1 MNDYFT
7 RVVASMRMVSLRNAL
22 SYRAPVVKAGLGGL
36 LGLLLLGMHAAALA
50 VTVSAGPT
58 TCANVAGIG
67 TQTWTNPTRGTAQ
80 DGSYATASVND
91 GQTTNY
97 LQCTGYGFAIPAGA
111 VINGI
116 TVTVWRFASATGCCT
131 DAAMRMVKAGTIQAF
146 DNSTATNYPTANIA
160 EAHGGA
166 TDLWGTTWTAADIN
180 DPNFGAAF
188 AAQKIV
194 TAGGARTVSVD
205 YIQITIDYIVPVAAV
220 INTYYPATASV
231 AAGATSITLGAA
243 TGAATPIASGDTVLI
258 MQMQDATIDS
268 TNSAS
273 YGTVSGGGA
282 GLYEYAVA
290 TNSVGLGGG
299 TLNLCNM
306 INAYINANYV
316 AGASGQKRFQ
326 VIRVP
331 RYASYTLGAITAQ
344 AWNGSTGG
352 VLALDVT
359 GALTLNS
366 QAVTVDGLGFRGG
379 ASRTLVGPGASGTN
393 TDYRTLASVNNNAS
407 KGEGI
412 AGTPQYVFTAPSTLT
427 NTAVE
432 GYPNGSQ
439 ARGAPANGGGGGTD
453 IDPPIN
459 DENPGG
465 GGGGNGGAGGLGGIG
480 WCGGFNAGTLPTYG
494 CGLAGLVS
502 ASNPR
507 GSTGGIGGSAV
518 AGLGATRLT
527 MGGGGGGGTTNNGTG
542 VLAGGLSSSGAAGGG
557 IIMLRAGSM
566 TGTATFNANGSD
578 GDSSVRN
585 DGGGAAGAGGAV
597 LISAGSGMGG
607 VTINANGGTGGSTL
621 VPPGSTATPHGPGG
635 GGGGGY
641 VITTGAPAAAN
652 VAAGPSGVSYNNG
665 VLFGSYGSTAGSA
678 GSLNSG
684 LTATIIPGS
693 ALGATSCTSSVNHF
707 FIDTGAATASTCTP
721 KSVTISVLNA
731 LNNVVTSYAGTVN
744 ITTSPAHGDWS
755 TVTAAGTLTAGAADS
770 GAASYQ
776 FVAADNGVATLALT
790 DQHADAALSVNVVD
804 PLVPT
809 SSTTSA
815 AIAFSDNAFVIT
827 NDAVQVAGRPQ
838 AMSAAMW
845 RKDPSTGNCS
855 ISPYYTGAKNLKA
868 WLTRDI
874 SDPGGAAPKIGAVS
888 LPSLAPG
895 ANNLALTFGAG
906 SVNFN
911 LTTTDVGKYALNLS
925 DDSLSFASAAINGS
939 SNTITTRPFALV
951 VSAIKQGGAN
961 NPASSAPGGTVFAKA
976 GTGFQATVGAYLW
989 NSAADTN
996 IAGGDGIPDAGA
1008 TLAQITANGAAPS
1021 YTWQT
1026 TLSSAAPFTPA
1037 GGTLGSMSNGG
1048 QVGACPAGA
1057 PNCFANG
1064 IATPTNLNYSEV
1076 GSFTL
1081 NVSATNFLNSGVTV
1095 PALVFDNTGARNG
1108 VVGRFIPDH
1117 FNTYV
1122 LSLSGLP
1129 MLCPTGLTCPVSYNG
1144 FVYSGQ
1150 PFSAQI
1156 VAQNAANATTQN
1168 YDGALGFSKAVTL
1181 TAWNAVGGATQN
1193 PNGGTFSSAGVASA
1207 AFSLGATSASVPAI
1221 TQNYSL
1227 PNVTAPTN
1235 IYIRAQDTDAVTSL
1249 LAIPANSV
1257 EGGVS
1262 VANGRLRLFNNFG
1275 SEKASLGLNVQAQFW
1290 SGKSWVLSSTDSA
1303 TAIPATSVALSN
1315 YRDSTGAPTGT
1326 WTTSASGPGTLAL
1339 GQGTLVLSA
1348 PSPAGKTGCVDVAI
1362 NLGTGTQDTSC
1373 LATHPAMTAPA
1384 SSLAWLR
1391 GQNGTCAASTTYAAD
1406 PSATACFGVYSLES
1420 TRTIHVR
1427 ELF

>member
-1 MNDYFT
+1 
-7 RVVASMRMVSLRNAL
+7 L
-22 SYRAPVVKAGLGGL
+22 SQAE
-36 LGLLLLGMHAAALA
+36 
-50 VTVSAGPT
+50 VTAI
-58 TCANVAGIG
+58 A
-67 TQTWTNPTRGTAQ
+67 TQTHA
-80 DGSYATASVND
+80 
-91 GQTTNY
+91 
-97 LQCTGYGFAIPAGA
+97 C
-111 VINGI
+111 
-116 TVTVWRFASATGCCT
+116 
-131 DAAMRMVKAGTIQAF
+131 
-146 DNSTATNYPTANIA
+146 
-160 EAHGGA
+160 
-166 TDLWGTTWTAADIN
+166 
-180 DPNFGAAF
+180 
-188 AAQKIV
+188 
-194 TAGGARTVSVD
+194 
-205 YIQITIDYIVPVAAV
+205 
-220 INTYYPATASV
+220 
-231 AAGATSITLGAA
+231 
-243 TGAATPIASGDTVLI
+243 PI
-258 MQMQDATIDS
+258 
-268 TNSAS
+268 
-273 YGTVSGGGA
+273 
-282 GLYEYAVA
+282 
-290 TNSVGLGGG
+290 
-299 TLNLCNM
+299 
-306 INAYINANYV
+306 
-316 AGASGQKRFQ
+316 
-326 VIRVP
+326 
-331 RYASYTLGAITAQ
+331 
-344 AWNGSTGG
+344 
-352 VLALDVT
+352 
-359 GALTLNS
+359 
-366 QAVTVDGLGFRGG
+366 
-379 ASRTLVGPGASGTN
+379 
-393 TDYRTLASVNNNAS
+393 
-407 KGEGI
+407 
-412 AGTPQYVFTAPSTLT
+412 
-427 NTAVE
+427 
-432 GYPNGSQ
+432 
-439 ARGAPANGGGGGTD
+439 
-453 IDPPIN
+453 
-459 DENPGG
+459 
-465 GGGGNGGAGGLGGIG
+465 
-480 WCGGFNAGTLPTYG
+480 
-494 CGLAGLVS
+494 
-502 ASNPR
+502 
-507 GSTGGIGGSAV
+507 
-518 AGLGATRLT
+518 
-527 MGGGGGGGTTNNGTG
+527 
-542 VLAGGLSSSGAAGGG
+542 
-557 IIMLRAGSM
+557 
-566 TGTATFNANGSD
+566 
-578 GDSSVRN
+578 
-585 DGGGAAGAGGAV
+585 
-597 LISAGSGMGG
+597 
-607 VTINANGGTGGSTL
+607 
-621 VPPGSTATPHGPGG
+621 
-635 GGGGGY
+635 
-641 VITTGAPAAAN
+641 
-652 VAAGPSGVSYNNG
+652 
-665 VLFGSYGSTAGSA
+665 
-678 GSLNSG
+678 
-684 LTATIIPGS
+684 
-693 ALGATSCTSSVNHF
+693 TSSVNHF

-721 KSVTISVLNA
+721 KNVTISVLNA

-755 TVTAAGTLTAGAADS
+755 KVTAAGTLTVGAADS

-790 DQHADAALSVNVVD
+790 DQHADAALTVNVVD

-809 SSTTSA
+809 SSTTSTS
-815 AIAFSDNAFVIT
+815 IAFSDNAFVIT

-906 SVNFN
+906 TVNFN

-996 IAGGDGIPDAGA
+996 IVGGDGIPDAGA
-1008 TLAQITANGAAPS
+1008 TLAQITANGATPS

-1037 GGTLGSMSNGG
+1037 GGTLGSMSNGVQG
-1048 QVGACPAGA
+1048 GSPCSA
-1057 PNCFANG
+1057 PNCFTSG
-1064 IATPTNLNYSEV
+1064 IATPTNLSYAEV

-1095 PALVFDNTGARNG
+1095 PALVFDNTPVTPLRNG

-1144 FVYSGQ
+1144 FVYSGE

-1181 TAWNAVGGATQN
+1181 SAWNAVGGATQN

-1227 PNVTAPTN
+1227 PNLTAPTN
-1235 IYIRAQDTDAVTSL
+1235 IYIRANEALGGDGVTSL
-1249 LAIPANSV
+1249 LAVPANSV

-1275 SEKASLGLNVQAQFW
+1275 SEKSSLLLSVQAQFW

-1339 GQGTLVLSA
+1339 GQGTLTLSA

-1373 LATHPAMTAPA
+1373 LATHPVMTAPA

-1391 GQNGTCAASTTYAAD
+1391 GQNGSCAASTTYSAD
-1406 PSATACFGVYSLES
+1406 PSATACFGVYSPES